1 MPSKLASGW
10 RWRRT
15 SVALAVLL
23 IVLGSMLTGCARN
36 TVVSEYCLIAEP
48 VYFSEA
54 DSAETIRQII
64 RENSKYD
71 ELC

>member
-1 MPSKLASGW
+1 MPSKW
-10 RWRRT
+10 RWRRLASGT

>member
-1 MPSKLASGW
+1 MPSKW
-10 RWRRT
+10 RWRRLARGT

>member
-1 MPSKLASGW
+1 
-10 RWRRT
+10 
-15 SVALAVLL
+15 
-23 IVLGSMLTGCARN
+23 
-36 TVVSEYCLIAEP
+36 LIAEP